1 MGDLQIERA
10 FCDLGA
16 DVSLMPLS
24 LCTKLQLLDLLP
36 TIMIIQLADRS
47 VKRSVGILED
57 VPVQVGKFVIPCD
70 FIVMDMDENPEVPI
84 ILGRP
89 FLATARAVIDV
100 QADTMSFQ
108 VCGETIDFHFS
119 RHIMPIVPALC
130 RFSAVSPGVLVDNG
144 DRGPYMSCI
153 ELADPHPPVSTG
165 SVGIAGRTR
174 KEVDKTTALR
184 ASTSPL
190 RRVVSLAI

>member
-1 MGDLQIERA
+1 
-10 FCDLGA
+10 
-16 DVSLMPLS
+16 MPLS

-100 QADTMSFQ
+100 QAGTMSFQ
-108 VCGETIDFHFS
+108 VCGETIDFYFS
-119 RHIMPIVPALC
+119 THIMPVVPALC
-130 RFSAVSPGVLVDNG
+130 RFSAVSPEVLVDNG
-144 DRGPYMSCI
+144 DGGTHMSCI
-153 ELADPHPPVSTG
+153 VLADSPPPVSTG
-165 SVGIAGRTR
+165 SVGITGRTM
-174 KEVDKTTALR
+174 KEVDKSTALR

-190 RRVVSLAI
+190 HRAVSLTI